1 MFLFR
6 WLFRALWVVGGIAAA
21 VATYVLINFDP
32 AGFQDRLTAALNEPT
47 SSTAAAGAAAGAAA
61 QAALGGARLS
71 LPTPP
76 QQVFTPTPTLRF
88 RDVTLRRPLPGG
100 RQEQVRIPEMDL
112 ALDVGALATG
122 SVAVSRVIVRNPNVT
137 VESNNRSNQNP
148 VFAPLAPLAALGSL
162 IPGNPQVIVDGGTL
176 TIRDASGGT
185 STISLGTPSRSAA
198 APTTSTPS
206 TSPAAG
212 AGSTVSPGR
221 QAPGPSSAALVAV
234 VPSPLPGGVPCP

>member
-6 WLFRALWVVGGIAAA
+6 WLFRGLLLGGGVVAGVAA
-21 VATYVLINFDP
+21 YVLVSFDP
-32 AGFQDRLTAALNEPT
+32 PGFRDRLMAALNEPN

-76 QQVFTPTPTLRF
+76 EQVFTPTPTLRF

-112 ALDVGALATG
+112 ALDLGALATG

-162 IPGNPQVIVDGGTL
+162 FPGNPTIVVDGGTL
-176 TIRDASGGT
+176 TIRDPSGGT
-185 STISLGTPSRSAA
+185 STISLGTPTTTIATP
-198 APTTSTPS
+198 AP
-206 TSPAAG
+206 G
-212 AGSTVSPGR
+212 TV
-221 QAPGPSSAALVAV
+221 APGPSSAPVVAV